1 MSPIFADA
9 IDFPLVLGLGLVV
22 LIPLLLFEIGIEAL
36 ILKKVWSIP
45 FRSLCR
51 LTFIANCLSLLA
63 GIPVKI
69 LNAWLYSFLLP
80 DDLPGFFARYPS
92 AVVVGTIIYFGA
104 TIGVEGAYA
113 FRWLRR
119 KEYKIA
125 PGRIWKGIFL
135 ANLASYAV
143 VAPLHYYLTRPLP
156 QSIHEFTQNADWT
169 SNPAVRLFFT
179 DGTNDNLKS
188 MQLGGSTPETIVPM
202 TVRDYSTVC
211 RSQALPVSRHQRQCL
226 PLPASDGTVQIRPA
240 IQ

>member
-1 MSPIFADA
+1 MPSHIYCQLPFFACRHSRQDSECMA
-9 IDFPLVLGLGLVV
+9 LQ
-22 LIPLLLFEIGIEAL
+22 LFVA
-36 ILKKVWSIP
+36 
-45 FRSLCR
+45 
-51 LTFIANCLSLLA
+51 
-63 GIPVKI
+63 
-69 LNAWLYSFLLP
+69 

-188 MQLGGSTPETIVPM
+188 MQLGGSA
-202 TVRDYSTVC
+202 R
-211 RSQALPVSRHQRQCL
+211 RQSF
-226 PLPASDGTVQIRPA
+226 P
-240 IQ
+240 